1 MLHSASL
8 FLVTLLAALPVNAD
22 GLYTKNS
29 PVIQLNPKT
38 YKSLIANSN
47 HTSVSIHN
55 LCKCAST
62 NGLLHRSSSKL
73 SRTVAI

>member
-8 FLVTLLAALPVNAD
+8 LLVSLLAALPVNAD

-47 HTSVSIHN
+47 HTSVSI
-55 LCKCAST
+55 LQFLECAQSA
-62 NGLLHRSSSKL
+62 NAWLLQ
-73 SRTVAI
+73 

>member
-8 FLVTLLAALPVNAD
+8 LLVSLLAALPVNAD

-47 HTSVSIHN
+47 HTSVSV
-55 LCKCAST
+55 LRFLKCAQSA
-62 NGLLHRSSSKL
+62 NVWLLQ
-73 SRTVAI
+73 